1 MKYYEVDFTISPC
14 SQDAQDILS
23 AMTGEAGFETFEET
37 ATGLKGYVQQAL
49 FDEDALHSAID
60 AFPFDGVDITYSIQ
74 EAEDKD
80 WNEQWE
86 QEGFEPI
93 IVGDGRLIIHDGRH
107 LPEQL
112 CTANTELATANTELA
127 TANTE
132 HVTANIEQVT
142 ANTEQVTTIEIDA
155 HLAFGTGTHETT
167 RMICSMLL
175 DMNLQEKKVLDCGC
189 GTGILAI
196 CALKLGAN
204 SAVGYDIDEW
214 SADNTRHNAVIN
226 QVDDRITTLC
236 GDASV
241 LDGFVSSS
249 PTAKASASVP
259 GFNLVMAN
267 INRNILL
274 QDMDRFRNVMA
285 PKANLILS
293 GFYIKDCALLES
305 KAQTLGLS
313 LKATRTDGDWA
324 CLLFSLD

>member
-1 MKYYEVDFTISPC
+1 MKYYEVDFIMTPC
-14 SQDAQDILS
+14 TQDTQDILS
-23 AMTGEAGFETFEET
+23 AMAGEAGFETFEET

-49 FDEDALHSAID
+49 FDEEALKMVLD
-60 AFPFDGVDITYSIQ
+60 NFPFENVTITYSIQ

-93 IVGDGRLIIHDGRH
+93 SLPLPPSKGRGNLTIHDGRH
-107 LPEQL
+107 LPNEVSQL
-112 CTANTELATANTELA
+112 S
-127 TANTE
+127 
-132 HVTANIEQVT
+132 
-142 ANTEQVTTIEIDA
+142 IEIDA

-175 DMNLQEKKVLDCGC
+175 DMPLEGKRVLDCGC
-189 GTGILAI
+189 GTGILGI
-196 CALKLGAN
+196 CALKLGAD
-204 SAVGYDIDEW
+204 SVIGYDIDEW

-226 QVDDRITTLC
+226 RVDDRLTALC

-241 LDGFVSSS
+241 LSNFTTTPDDLSSGFH
-249 PTAKASASVP
+249 
-259 GFNLVMAN
+259 LVLAN

-274 QDMDRFRNVMA
+274 NDMERFRSVMA
-285 PKANLILS
+285 PKAQLILS
-293 GFYIKDCALLES
+293 GFYKNDCALLES